1 MKPSKK
7 MGPTMPLLVCLSA
20 VALCPCPA
28 RADDLYQPA
37 AADFRPLY
45 DRDSA
50 DKNYQNWGGGNGY
63 WDWVR
68 IFYQGYTKRVLGVT
82 ILRQAGWTATSRRLI
97 AHVVSP
103 PVRQALTVELN
114 TLGRDIAGEWARDDR
129 LERIQT
135 GDLRRWGR
143 MTAHAGSRDNGS
155 GLVLL
160 ATVRAIQAEANT
172 RLQGRP

>member
-1 MKPSKK
+1 MRPSAKN
-7 MGPTMPLLVCLSA
+7 PAPLLLCIFAL
-20 VALCPCPA
+20 ALCPHCA
-28 RADDLYQPA
+28 QADDWYQPVQ
-37 AADFRPLY
+37 ADFKPLH
-45 DRDSA
+45 DRDTA
-50 DKNYQNWGGGNGY
+50 DRKYQSWDGRDSY
-63 WDWVR
+63 WYWVR

-103 PVRQALTVELN
+103 PIRQKLTVELN

-135 GDLRRWGR
+135 GDLRRWGS

-160 ATVRAIQAEANT
+160 ATVRAIQAEVNT